1 MTENKASDQDQLPS
15 DMEKK
20 TIKIQSRT
28 VPGMS
33 LSSLTR
39 DTLESMEDNEDKW
52 IRLAKIIYDND
63 PAAHSWQEV
72 YDLYPSIKALRA
84 HEQAHYY
91 YNNGDYYLARQ
102 LAEESRRETGIEIH
116 PGAQLSDTVFI
127 DHGMGVVIG
136 ETAEIG
142 DDVTLYHGVTLGGVS
157 LSEGKRHPT
166 LEDGV
171 VVGAGAKVLGG
182 FTVGKYAK
190 IGSNAVVV
198 KEVPAGA
205 TMVGGAAR
213 LIHDKA
219 KAEQMGL
226 DSLANNGVTPA
237 DDYIEKTVI
246 EKTTDAEQIKSVEQT
261 SINTFATNEDDCNKI
276 KLEQAGV
283 FHQYGIDPNTQDPV
297 AMTFIKML
305 EHIRQSEARLDEL
318 QSAMCK
324 LDPNFCKKHYTK
336 LDVRDLDAVDP
347 QFFME
352 DEL

>member
-1 MTENKASDQDQLPS
+1 MLKRMRDD
-15 DMEKK
+15 
-20 TIKIQSRT
+20 IKMVFEQ
-28 VPGMS
+28 
-33 LSSLTR
+33 
-39 DTLESMEDNEDKW
+39 
-52 IRLAKIIYDND
+52 D
-63 PAAHSWQEV
+63 PAARSTLEV
-72 YDLYPSIKALRA
+72 ITTYAGLHAVWSHLIAHKLYKNRRYVA
-84 HEQAHYY
+84 
-91 YNNGDYYLARQ
+91 ARMISQ
-102 LAEESRRETGIEIH
+102 LSRFFTGIEIH
-116 PGAQLSDTVFI
+116 PGAKIGKRLFI

-157 LSEGKRHPT
+157 LNEGKRHPT

-226 DSLANNGVTPA
+226 DSLANNGVSPA

-246 EKTTDAEQIKSVEQT
+246 EKTTDAEQMKAVEQT
-261 SINTFATNEDDCNKI
+261 SINTSASNEDDCNKI

-283 FHQYGIDPNTQDPV
+283 FHQYGIDPNTPDPV

>member
-1 MTENKASDQDQLPS
+1 MLSFIQNLS
-15 DMEKK
+15 KK
-20 TIKIQSRT
+20 TQTIKAELQEDIQAVFDR
-28 VPGMS
+28 
-33 LSSLTR
+33 
-39 DTLESMEDNEDKW
+39 
-52 IRLAKIIYDND
+52 D
-63 PAAHSWQEV
+63 PAARNTLEVLLTYPGVHALLIHRVAHSMWQ
-72 YDLYPSIKALRA
+72 
-84 HEQAHYY
+84 H
-91 YNNGDYYLARQ
+91 NNKGLARFVSFGNRF
-102 LAEESRRETGIEIH
+102 LTGIEIH
-116 PGAQLSDTVFI
+116 PAAKIGRRFFI

-246 EKTTDAEQIKSVEQT
+246 EKTTDAEQMKAVEQT
-261 SINTFATNEDDCNKI
+261 TINTAASNEDDCNKI

-283 FHQYGIDPNTQDPV
+283 FHQYGIDPNTPDPV

-324 LDPNFCKKHYTK
+324 LDPTFCKKHYAK
-336 LDVRDLDAVDP
+336 LDVSDLDAVDP